1 MADISALG
9 NQQPVEVLDL
19 ENYAVN
25 RKSSFSLPVKGRYTV
40 QAPDAFPAESFSR
53 SRKGA
58 LAVDISP
65 TIVGPVNDGFKLRFI
80 KIYNSTWQRD
90 GKVVSQIGDYL
101 AANGVKAVLKDE
113 QAIADAVES
122 TANRT
127 YEVDID
133 WRANRN
139 GFEVKGMENFPK
151 NPDGSYQSWVSHPT
165 EKAEDGTPK
174 RVFANLEVVRYVAA
188 A

>member
-25 RKSSFSLPVKGRYTV
+25 RKSTFSLPAKGRYTV

-53 SRKGA
+53 SKNKGS

-65 TIVGPVNDGFKLRFI
+65 TILGPTNEGFKLRFI
-80 KIYNSTWQRD
+80 KVYNSTWQRD
-90 GKVVSQIGDYL
+90 GKTVSGIGDYL

-122 TANRT
+122 TAGRT
-127 YEVDID
+127 YQVDID
-133 WRANRN
+133 WRAQRS
-139 GFEVKGMENFPK
+139 GLEVKGMESFPK
-151 NPDGSYQSWVSHPT
+151 NPDGTYQSWVSHPT
-165 EKAEDGTPK
+165 EKAEDGSPK
-174 RVFANLEVVRYVAA
+174 RVFANLEITNFVAV
-188 A
+188 